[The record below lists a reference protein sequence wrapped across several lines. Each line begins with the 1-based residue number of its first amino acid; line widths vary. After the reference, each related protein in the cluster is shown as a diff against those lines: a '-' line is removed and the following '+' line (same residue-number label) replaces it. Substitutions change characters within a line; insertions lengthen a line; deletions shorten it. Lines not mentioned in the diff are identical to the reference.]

1 METVTSLLTHYADYW
16 RDIAELLGSGHLL
29 EEIYSI
35 HKTDE
40 ACLRALV
47 ERQVEEQTLSD
58 DELQDIIGEMKGIY
72 FVIIYMRTVFDY
84 HKFPSV
90 FWCTSFFSSTTR
102 PKR

>member
-1 METVTSLLTHYADYW
+1 METVTSLLTHFADYW

-58 DELQDIIGEMKGIY
+58 DKLQDIIEKMKGTCTCTCTVY
-72 FVIIYMRTVFDY
+72 TLYMCICTCIHTV
-84 HKFPSV
+84 
-90 FWCTSFFSSTTR
+90 
-102 PKR
+102 